1 MEAKKEKWTGKRIA
15 KLVVDIVCYIFFAFA
30 LVFTIFAFTA
40 QNSSTGVPT
49 IGHKALL
56 TVESPSMK
64 GENGFDEGDLIFVKV
79 LPDVQDEDKAE
90 ERAKAISELK
100 VTEYNAD
107 GSIKELGDVITF
119 KKDLNYD
126 GVLELNTHR
135 IIGVETDAN
144 GHLYF
149 TTKGDNNLSNDND
162 KVIDNDILGVWTG
175 KKNAGGGKFLHDLQP
190 PQYGFFVFIIVPLA
204 GFLTYEI
211 VLLVLTIKKM
221 KEGDGRKISA
231 AEEELIKQ
239 KAIEEYLK
247 KQEAEKASQ
256 ENSEK

>member
-49 IGHKALL
+49 IGKKALL
-56 TVESPSMK
+56 TVESSSMK
-64 GENGFDEGDLIFVKV
+64 SENGFDEGDLIFVKV
-79 LPDVQDEDKAE
+79 LPDVEEAE

-119 KKDLNYD
+119 KKDLDYD

-135 IIGVETDAN
+135 IIGVETAAN
-144 GHLYF
+144 GHVYF
-149 TTKGDNNLSNDND
+149 TTKGDNNLSKDND
-162 KVIDNDILGVWTG
+162 KVIDNDVLGVWTG
-175 KKNAGGGKFLHDLQP
+175 KKNAGGGKFIHDLQP
-190 PQYGFFVFIIVPLA
+190 PQYGFFVFIILPLA

-211 VLLVLTIKKM
+211 VILVLTIKKM
-221 KEGDGRKISA
+221 KAGDSRTISA

-239 KAIEEYLK
+239 KAVEEYLK